1 MVSIAAEAGQRGYL
15 MAASPHLIA
24 AVEALWRIPRPG
36 PDNLL
41 AAPSFVALS
50 ELCQSEYG
58 GGKPVWALS
67 TALRSLG
74 LPCQLPAAK
83 AGLSVDPGTAANAI
97 DETYRRTATLRRHLC
112 PLDLAD
118 DLQELRFGNA
128 RVERFGAEELSA
140 LFDAPRLGRNFH
152 NRPFEAKRLAQ
163 FQWLV
168 VEEEIAIDP
177 RPEARTAPFMFI
189 ALDRDFG
196 EIDPHLGRFPPAVE
210 AALFFLL
217 LAPWEKWST
226 MQEVDW
232 RGFRVPWIYTLDD
245 DLFIRP
251 FPPPSADSLTLEP
264 WIVQDHW
271 GEDVE
276 LERPTTLRLDDDAA
290 TELALFTDQA
300 WRQLDAARSTSIFE
314 TPIAHF
320 LVRAFLADG
329 MDEVMAHMTAI
340 EAAVGLEMDHKKWLR
355 PKPDPHKAVS
365 SATDRVAA
373 RIAAVLNDRASVQSY
388 KDLFELRSTFV
399 HGRAGLQK
407 VSTTQR
413 VMARGLARGVARG
426 LVDIALQDERPRTD
440 VMADLLGRGAQ
451 HL

>member
-1 MVSIAAEAGQRGYL
+1 M
-15 MAASPHLIA
+15 IA

-50 ELCQSEYG
+50 ELCQAEYG
-58 GGKPVWALS
+58 GGKPVFALS

-74 LPCQLPAAK
+74 LPCHLPANCAD
-83 AGLSVDPGTAANAI
+83 LSLDPVSAANAI
-97 DETYRRTATLRRHLC
+97 DGAYKRKTTLRRHLC

-118 DLQELRFGNA
+118 DLPMLNFGNA
-128 RVERFGAEELSA
+128 RVAEFSA
-140 LFDAPRLGRNFH
+140 DDLADLFDAPRLARNFH
-152 NRPFEAKRLAQ
+152 NQPFEAKRLAQ
-163 FQWLV
+163 FHWLV
-168 VEEEIAIDP
+168 VEEEIVLDP
-177 RPEARTAPFMFI
+177 RPEARTSPFMYMTF
-189 ALDRDFG
+189 DRDFG

-217 LAPWEKWST
+217 LAPWEQWST

-232 RGFRVPWIYTLDD
+232 RGFRTPWIHTVDD

-251 FPPPSADSLTLEP
+251 SPPPSADSLSLEP
-264 WIVQDHW
+264 WIVQDDW
-271 GEDVE
+271 GDDVE
-276 LERPTTLRLDDDAA
+276 LERPTALRLDEDA
-290 TELALFTDQA
+290 TSGLALFTDSA
-300 WRQLDAARSTSIFE
+300 WRELETARATGLFE
-314 TPIAHF
+314 TPVAHF

-355 PKPDPHKAVS
+355 PKPDPHKKLS

-373 RIAAVLNDRASVQSY
+373 RLAAVLGDRASVQAY

-399 HGRAGLQK
+399 HGRAGLQR
-407 VSTTQR
+407 VSTAQR
-413 VMARGLARGVARG
+413 VMARSLARGVAHG
-426 LVDIALQDERPRTD
+426 LVEAALKETRTRTD
-440 VMADLLGRGAQ
+440 VLSDLLDRGAQ
-451 HL
+451 YL

>member
-1 MVSIAAEAGQRGYL
+1 
-15 MAASPHLIA
+15 MAASSPMVA
-24 AVEALWRIPRPG
+24 AVEAVWRIPRPG

-41 AAPSFVALS
+41 ASPTFVALS
-50 ELCQSEYG
+50 EFCLAEYG
-58 GGKPVWALS
+58 GGKPLFALS

-74 LPCQLPAAK
+74 LPCHLPANK
-83 AGLSVDPGTAANAI
+83 AELSLDPESAANAI
-97 DETYRRTATLRRHLC
+97 DEAYRRKTTLRRHLC

-118 DLQELRFGNA
+118 EMPMLSFGNA
-128 RVERFGAEELSA
+128 RVADFSA
-140 LFDAPRLGRNFH
+140 DDLTRLFNAPRLARNFH
-152 NRPFEAKRLAQ
+152 NQPFEAKRLAQ
-163 FQWLV
+163 FRWLV
-168 VEEEIAIDP
+168 VEEEIALDP
-177 RPEARTAPFMFI
+177 RPEARASPFMYMTF
-189 ALDRDFG
+189 DRDFG

-210 AALFFLL
+210 RALFFLL
-217 LAPWEKWST
+217 LAPWERWST

-232 RGFRVPWIYTLDD
+232 RGFRLPWIYTVDD

-251 FPPPSADSLTLEP
+251 SSPPSADSLTLEP
-264 WIVQDHW
+264 WIVQGDR
-271 GEDVE
+271 GEDIE
-276 LERPTTLRLDDDAA
+276 LERPTVLPLDDEAA
-290 TELALFTDQA
+290 SGLALFTDGA
-300 WRQLDAARSTSIFE
+300 WKDLETARATDLFE

-355 PKPDPHKAVS
+355 PKPDLHKAVS

-373 RIAAVLNDRASVQSY
+373 RVGAVLNDRTSVQAY

-407 VSTTQR
+407 VSTSQR

-426 LVDIALQDERPRTD
+426 LVDLALRGPRPRTD
-440 VMADLLGRGAQ
+440 ILSDLLAHGAQ
-451 HL
+451 YL

>member
-1 MVSIAAEAGQRGYL
+1 MP
-15 MAASPHLIA
+15 ASPSMIA

-50 ELCQSEYG
+50 ELCQAEYG
-58 GGKPVWALS
+58 GGKPVFALS
-67 TALRSLG
+67 AALRSLG
-74 LPCQLPAAK
+74 LPCHLPANSAD
-83 AGLSVDPGTAANAI
+83 LSLDPVSAANAI
-97 DETYRRTATLRRHLC
+97 DEAYRRKTTLRRHLC

-118 DLQELRFGNA
+118 DLPALSFGSA
-128 RVERFGAEELSA
+128 RVAAFSA
-140 LFDAPRLGRNFH
+140 DDLASLFDAPRLARNFQSQ
-152 NRPFEAKRLAQ
+152 PFEAKRLAQ
-163 FQWLV
+163 FHWLV
-168 VEEEIAIDP
+168 VKEEIELDP
-177 RPEARTAPFMFI
+177 RPEARTAPFMYMTFN
-189 ALDRDFG
+189 RDFG

-232 RGFRVPWIYTLDD
+232 RGFRVPWIHTVDD

-251 FPPPSADSLTLEP
+251 SPPPSADSLTFEP

-276 LERPTTLRLDDDAA
+276 LERPTTLHLDSDAA
-290 TELALFTDQA
+290 LGLALFTDSA
-300 WRQLDAARSTSIFE
+300 WRELEAARATSLFE
-314 TPIAHF
+314 TPVAHF

-355 PKPDPHKAVS
+355 PKPDPHKKVS
-365 SATDRVAA
+365 SATERVAA
-373 RIAAVLNDRASVQSY
+373 RVGAVLNDPSSVQAY

-407 VSTTQR
+407 VSTAQR
-413 VMARGLARGVARG
+413 VMARSLAREVARG
-426 LVDIALQDERPRTD
+426 LVDLALQGARLRTD
-440 VMADLLGRGAQ
+440 VLSDLLDQGVQ

>member
-1 MVSIAAEAGQRGYL
+1 MP
-15 MAASPHLIA
+15 ASPSMIA

-41 AAPSFVALS
+41 AAPSFVALG
-50 ELCQSEYG
+50 ELCQAEYG
-58 GGKPVWALS
+58 GGKPVFALS

-74 LPCQLPAAK
+74 LPCHLPANNAD
-83 AGLSVDPGTAANAI
+83 LSLDPVSAANAI
-97 DETYRRTATLRRHLC
+97 DEAYKRQTTLRRHLC

-118 DLQELRFGNA
+118 ELPVLSFGSA
-128 RVERFGAEELSA
+128 RVAEFSA
-140 LFDAPRLGRNFH
+140 DDLAGLFDAPRLARNFH
-152 NRPFEAKRLAQ
+152 NQPFEAKRLAQ
-163 FQWLV
+163 FHWLV
-168 VEEEIAIDP
+168 VEEEIELDP
-177 RPEARTAPFMFI
+177 RPEARTAPFMYMTFN
-189 ALDRDFG
+189 RDFG

-232 RGFRVPWIYTLDD
+232 RGFRVPWIHTVDD

-251 FPPPSADSLTLEP
+251 SPPPSADSLTLEP

-276 LERPTTLRLDDDAA
+276 LERPTTLHLDDGAA
-290 TELALFTDQA
+290 LGLALFTDSA
-300 WRQLDAARSTSIFE
+300 WRELEAARATGLFE
-314 TPIAHF
+314 TPVAHF

-340 EAAVGLEMDHKKWLR
+340 EAAVGLETDHKKWLR
-355 PKPDPHKAVS
+355 PKPDPHKKVS
-365 SATDRVAA
+365 SATERVAA
-373 RIAAVLNDRASVQSY
+373 RVAAVLSDRSSVQAY
-388 KDLFELRSTFV
+388 KDLFELRSAFV

-407 VSTTQR
+407 VSTAQR
-413 VMARGLARGVARG
+413 VMARSLARGVARG
-426 LVDIALQDERPRTD
+426 LVDVALQGARPRTD
-440 VMADLLGRGAQ
+440 VLNDLLDYGVQ

>member
-1 MVSIAAEAGQRGYL
+1 MP
-15 MAASPHLIA
+15 ASPSMIA

-41 AAPSFVALS
+41 ATPSFVALS
-50 ELCQSEYG
+50 ELCRAEYG
-58 GGKPVWALS
+58 GGKPVFALS

-74 LPCQLPAAK
+74 LPCHLPAK
-83 AGLSVDPGTAANAI
+83 SAGLALDPLSTANAI
-97 DETYRRTATLRRHLC
+97 DMAYRRKTTLRRHLC

-118 DLQELRFGNA
+118 ELPPLSFGSA
-128 RVERFGAEELSA
+128 RVAEFSGEELA
-140 LFDAPRLGRNFH
+140 NLFNAPRLARNF
-152 NRPFEAKRLAQ
+152 PTQPLDAKRLAQ
-163 FQWLV
+163 FHWLV
-168 VEEEIAIDP
+168 VEEEIELDP
-177 RPEARTAPFMFI
+177 RPEARTAPFMFMRF
-189 ALDRDFG
+189 DRDFG

-217 LAPWEKWST
+217 LAPWEQWST

-232 RGFRVPWIYTLDD
+232 RGFRIPWIHTVDD

-251 FPPPSADSLTLEP
+251 APPPSADSLSLEP
-264 WIVQDHW
+264 WIVEDNW
-271 GEDVE
+271 GEQIE
-276 LERPTTLRLDDDAA
+276 LERPTTLRLDDDAKA
-290 TELALFTDQA
+290 GLALFTDRA
-300 WRQLDAARSTSIFE
+300 WQELNAARATSVFE
-314 TPIAHF
+314 TPVSHF

-355 PKPDPHKAVS
+355 PKPDPHKKVS

-373 RIAAVLNDRASVQSY
+373 RVAAVMNDRASVQAY

-407 VSTTQR
+407 VSTPQR
-413 VMARGLARGVARG
+413 VTARSLARGVARG
-426 LVDIALQDERPRTD
+426 LVDIAAQGARLRTD
-440 VMADLLGRGAQ
+440 VLSDLLDRGVQ
-451 HL
+451 YL